1 MALATMGV
9 NAQTNNAPTM
19 GWSSWNTY
27 RVHISDSLICR
38 QADLMV
44 AKGLHRAGY
53 TLLGIRSSSKSWSGC
68 WVQKT
73 LQQNDIFVHEWHRMG
88 RFQIF

>member
-1 MALATMGV
+1 MTFLKRTFLQALAIV
-9 NAQTNNAPTM
+9 SPFIAAAQGRHDLPPMM

-53 TLLGIRSSSKSWSGC
+53 TYINIDDGFQG
-68 WVQKT
+68 
-73 LQQNDIFVHEWHRMG
+73 G
-88 RFQIF
+88 RAADG